1 MRSIGNWISR
11 GPKNISYVL
20 RRCRKSRNHV
30 KTQISEL
37 DKTKSIM
44 TSFASCSSVWTGQS
58 KLYETTQSLS
68 HVRASK
74 TWLAPMQIIAAQMLR
89 NNVIVWR
96 LQWCGTV
103 TDAHITRNL
112 SFLMHYHVCRLH
124 CISLLSR
131 PYCIRDIV
139 YTADQAV
146 LESFSCRRS
155 VNWRFVKV
163 FFWIWTIACTPY
175 AIKW

>member
-1 MRSIGNWISR
+1 MFWEDAGNL
-11 GPKNISYVL
+11 G
-20 RRCRKSRNHV
+20 
-30 KTQISEL
+30 T
-37 DKTKSIM
+37 M
-44 TSFASCSSVWTGQS
+44 S
-58 KLYETTQSLS
+58 KLRFLSSIKQNQLWPVLPHAHRSGPVNQSGDYETTQSLS

-89 NNVIVWR
+89 NNVIVSR

-139 YTADQAV
+139 CWDQAV